1 MACCLCRA
9 STATKWLPSL
19 FARRAAC
26 GNAAACRLAP
36 AKRAHKVRG
45 MSRYSLPS
53 APLLLLV
60 TDRTRYADRAL
71 EDIFVPAISGG
82 VNMIE
87 LREADLTARALLGEA
102 ERLRKLALGG
112 VSLVVFDRVDV
123 AVAGEADGVHLSAD
137 SLPISAA
144 KQAGRGVLVGKTV
157 GSVAEAVA
165 AEQAGADYLVVEPV
179 FFGHYTQDRSPL
191 GPTVVRR
198 IKAKVHLPL
207 LAAGGITAG
216 NAHQVIAA
224 GADGVSVTTEIVD
237 AEDPRAAARSLA
249 DAMRE
254 AWPTRPLLREAM
266 IG

>member
-1 MACCLCRA
+1 
-9 STATKWLPSL
+9 
-19 FARRAAC
+19 
-26 GNAAACRLAP
+26 
-36 AKRAHKVRG
+36 

-53 APLLLLV
+53 APMLLLV
-60 TDRTRYADRAL
+60 TDRTRYGGRAL
-71 EDIFVPAISGG
+71 EDIFVPALSGG

-87 LREADLTARALLGEA
+87 LREADLTTRDLLGEA

-112 VSLVVFDRVDV
+112 VPLVVFDRVDV
-123 AVAGEADGVHLSAD
+123 AAAAQADGVHLAAD

-144 KQAGRGVLVGKTV
+144 KQVGRGMLVGKAV
-157 GSVAEAVA
+157 SSLAEAVS

-179 FFGHYTQDRSPL
+179 FFSHYAQGRSPI

-207 LAAGGITAG
+207 LAGGGITAG

-237 AEDPRAAARSLA
+237 AEDARGAARSLVE
-249 DAMRE
+249 AMRG
-254 AWPTRPLLREAM
+254 AWSTRPLLRETMA
-266 IG
+266 GS